1 MYSPSSRSKPVWI
14 SLFWTQTKIFWREP
28 GCRVMWNKLG
38 MRWMQLMQ
46 KLHRGD
52 VFCRCIFWASC
63 VCVCC
68 RVFLRRARAVWKVL
82 TPWLLWE
89 ASLLPCPQASLH
101 RPAPPRHSPAQD
113 QAVSDTCY
121 TTACIRRFW
130 VTARFSDSPV
140 CVCAANPLEFLR
152 NQPQFLQMRQ
162 IIQQNPALL
171 PALLQQIG
179 RENPQ
184 LLQVGLG
191 DIYRMDQIKSLSFH
205 MFYRL
210 FRGVANTL
218 FTVIPW
224 VTAIFIRH
232 VKRRQN
238 DHKTRSSL
246 LNEGLHL

>member
-1 MYSPSSRSKPVWI
+1 MCFVDASSER
-14 SLFWTQTKIFWREP
+14 R
-28 GCRVMWNKLG
+28 
-38 MRWMQLMQ
+38 
-46 KLHRGD
+46 
-52 VFCRCIFWASC
+52 

-130 VTARFSDSPV
+130 VTARFSDSLLCVCVCV

-184 LLQVGLG
+184 LLQVGLS
-191 DIYRMDQIKSLSFH
+191 DIYRMDQIKSIVYFVVSQ
-205 MFYRL
+205 
-210 FRGVANTL
+210 NTL

-224 VTAIFIRH
+224 VTAIFICH
-232 VKRRQN
+232 VKRQN

-246 LNEGLHL
+246 LNEGLHCSMRFAVLKQVVESQTAEIYVCAVSFCVRGVLFLIRGLWIIT